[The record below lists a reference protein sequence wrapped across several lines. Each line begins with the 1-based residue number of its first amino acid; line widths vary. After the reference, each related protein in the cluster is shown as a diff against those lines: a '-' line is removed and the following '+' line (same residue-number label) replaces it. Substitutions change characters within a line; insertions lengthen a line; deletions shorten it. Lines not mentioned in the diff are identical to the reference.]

1 MPKTRIKLL
10 ESYEAELVRNGA
22 KKKGMIIAVDGLSG
36 SGKSSVVEFLQKAF
50 PKLRRIHPGGIFREN
65 AKKAGMTLEE
75 YCKTRSEDD
84 DFETDKEVM
93 KRCLEGNA
101 ISDGRISAWVIGGW
115 ADAKVYVVCP
125 LQIKAP
131 RIAKR
136 EGTTLDEARR
146 KLEERDGADARR
158 YKKMYGID
166 LNDLSIYDFI
176 IDNSGSFKELEASV
190 KKVAEEIK
198 LAIKED
204 I

>member
-1 MPKTRIKLL
+1 MTKTRIRLL
-10 ESYEAELVRNGA
+10 EKYEDEFVRKGA

-36 SGKSSVVEFLQKAF
+36 SGKSSVVEFLQKDF

-75 YCKTRSEDD
+75 YCKTRSEND
-84 DFETDKEVM
+84 DFETDKEVL

-101 ISDGRISAWVIGGW
+101 ISDGRISAWTLGGW

-125 LQIKAP
+125 LHVKAP

-136 EGTTLDEARR
+136 EGKTLDEAR
-146 KLEERDGADARR
+146 KMLEGRDGADARR

-176 IDNSGSFKELEASV
+176 VDNSGSLEELRAGV
-190 KKVAEEIK
+190 KKIAGGIRK
-198 LAIKED
+198 NI
-204 I
+204 